1 MPVRAADSEIS
12 IENFGKRAFLRP
24 MQRQEL
30 EYSIR
35 DAEERLQRPDILEMA
50 GGDPATLA
58 KQLGREKLMLDEGT
72 PPDYDGPTLNKLTK
86 KLNKCDKILT
96 NGMPTHTMMER
107 GRPADVMHFDAH
119 MNHRHADAEDGVY
132 TTKRADLARKNYIIA
147 LEGKTP
153 NSLDT
158 NFLSHGI
165 LRTDTVR
172 GNPELFRKNYDFTA
186 WRESVEADLAG
197 QLDEEEYLFF
207 CGLKAL
213 DWADT
218 NIRRKLDWSIQ
229 HFDLAMARWRSE
241 QNGKSTSADTTFHDT
256 TVADAIVDDL
266 EEDVDE
272 EAPRAFVAPP
282 TVKLKEGD
290 PAPLPRVKPGR
301 FSPPRIQAEPGWPGD
316 KLKELGV
323 SLRQFL
329 MRVTK
334 RTNLG
339 QIEYSWIRTGDWPV
353 EKHKQAMAVLR
364 QLQGTENLSKGRERK
379 RGGGEPG
386 TASEPAQPETPEP
399 LPGV

>member
-1 MPVRAADSEIS
+1 MTVRATESEIS
-12 IENFGKRAFLRP
+12 IENFGGRTFLRP

-35 DAEERLQRPDILEMA
+35 DAEDRLQRPDILEMA
-50 GGDPATLA
+50 GGDPATLQ
-58 KQLGREKLMLDEGT
+58 KQLQREKRMLDEGT
-72 PPDYDGPTLNKLTK
+72 PPDYDGPTLNKLVK
-86 KLNKCDKILT
+86 KLEKCDRILT

-153 NSLDT
+153 SSLDT
-158 NFLSHGI
+158 SFLSHGI

-213 DWADT
+213 EWADI

-229 HFDLAMARWRSE
+229 TFDLAMARWRSE
-241 QNGKSTSADTTFHDT
+241 QNGKAMGTAHG
-256 TVADAIVDDL
+256 V
-266 EEDVDE
+266 VDE
-272 EAPRAFVAPP
+272 PEEYAGDEAPITFSEPLTAKVR
-282 TVKLKEGD
+282 KGD
-290 PAPLPRVKPGR
+290 PEPLPRVKTGR
-301 FSPPRIQAEPGWPGD
+301 YAAPRIQVEPGWPED

-323 SLRQFL
+323 TLRQFL
-329 MRVTK
+329 MRVTGN
-334 RTNLG
+334 REIG
-339 QIEYSWIRTGDWPV
+339 QVGYGWIRTGDWPV
-353 EKHKQAMAVLR
+353 EKHNQAIAVLR
-364 QLQGTENLSKGRERK
+364 KLQGTENLTKARERK

-386 TASEPAQPETPEP
+386 DALDASLEPAQPETPEP
-399 LPGV
+399 LPDV

>member
-1 MPVRAADSEIS
+1 MTVRANESEIS
-12 IENFGKRAFLRP
+12 IENFGKRSFLRP
-24 MQRQEL
+24 MQRHDL

-50 GGDPATLA
+50 GGDPAILT
-58 KQLGREKLMLDEGT
+58 KQLQREKRMLEEGT
-72 PPDYDGPTLNKLTK
+72 PPDYDGPTLNKLVK
-86 KLNKCDKILT
+86 KLDKCDKILT

-153 NSLDT
+153 SSLDT

-186 WRESVEADLAG
+186 WRDSVEADLAG

-213 DWADT
+213 EWADV

-229 HFDLAMARWRSE
+229 TFDIAMARWRSDE
-241 QNGKSTSADTTFHDT
+241 DIKAGRASYPTSRNGVDTSEEVEAD
-256 TVADAIVDDL
+256 
-266 EEDVDE
+266 
-272 EAPRAFVAPP
+272 EAPRSFVAPR
-282 TVKLKEGD
+282 TAKRKEGD
-290 PAPLPRVKPGR
+290 PEPLPRSRTGR
-301 FSPPRIQAEPGWPGD
+301 YGTPHIQVEPGWPED

-323 SLRQFL
+323 TARQFL
-329 MRVTK
+329 MRVTGS
-334 RTNLG
+334 TEIGHTAYEWL
-339 QIEYSWIRTGDWPV
+339 RTGDWPD

-364 QLQGTENLSKGRERK
+364 KLQGTANLGKGRERK
-379 RGGGEPG
+379 IGGEEPDD
-386 TASEPAQPETPEP
+386 ASEPAQPETPEP
-399 LPGV
+399 LPNV